1 MEPKPLVSAAQY
13 VRMSTEEYSIANHEA
28 AIRTYAMSHGYAVVM
43 VSPDGRRRLVLKD
56 GERKAIHTDR
66 TILVPGPKKEVAC
79 IRAIFGLADG

>member
-1 MEPKPLVSAAQY
+1 
-13 VRMSTEEYSIANHEA
+13 
-28 AIRTYAMSHGYAVVM
+28 MSHGYAVVM

-66 TILVPGPKKEVAC
+66 TILVHGPKKEVAC